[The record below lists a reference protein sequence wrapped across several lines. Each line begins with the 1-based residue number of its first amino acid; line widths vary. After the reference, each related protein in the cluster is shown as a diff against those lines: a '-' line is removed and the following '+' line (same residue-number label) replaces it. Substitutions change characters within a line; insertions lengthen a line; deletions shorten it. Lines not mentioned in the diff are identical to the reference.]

1 MYIYI
6 TYITYIYIP
15 YIYICIVGQ
24 LPLGSTPD
32 AVLASKGFRC
42 CSGSRTP
49 QDLETLRRSHGIQ
62 VSLADVGETITGCW
76 FQRRNILK
84 WPSRNSWF
92 THEKWWCPLIFHSYV
107 NVYQRVPLKN
117 ESGWWFQSS
126 WKNMK
131 VNGRIIP
138 YMKWKI
144 TNAPK
149 HQPGN
154 KPSPKSPEIGFVAVI
169 SVVDLD

>member
-1 MYIYI
+1 MIYVIYDIYIYESYVYIYI
-6 TYITYIYIP
+6 IICVYIYIS
-15 YIYICIVGQ
+15 YIYISIVGQ

-49 QDLETLRRSHGIQ
+49 QDLETLRRHSHGIQ
-62 VSLADVGETITGCW
+62 VSLADVGEPITGCW

-84 WPSRNSWF
+84 WPGRKSWF
-92 THEKWWCPLIFHSYV
+92 THEKWWCSLIFHSYV

-126 WKNMK
+126 WKYESQWEDYPIYEMEN
-131 VNGRIIP
+131 
-138 YMKWKI
+138 
-144 TNAPK
+144 
-149 HQPGN
+149 N
-154 KPSPKSPEIGFVAVI
+154 KCSKPPTG
-169 SVVDLD
+169 